1 MSVETMSRRISI
13 IEQTWKDSPQSGRDD
28 YVEELAAISTGL
40 MSVTGP
46 EAERAEWLTR
56 RVNRVVRNIGTAAG

>member
-13 IEQTWKDSPQSGRDD
+13 IEQTWKDAPQAGRAD
-28 YVEELAAISTGL
+28 YVEELAVISTGL

-46 EAERAEWLTR
+46 EAERAEWLSR
-56 RVNRVVRNIGTAAG
+56 RVNRVVRNIGTTAG

>member
-13 IEQTWKDSPQSGRDD
+13 IEQTWKDASQDGRAG
-28 YVEELAAISTGL
+28 YVEELTEISTGL
-40 MSVTGP
+40 GNVTGP

-56 RVNRVVRNIGTAAG
+56 RLNRVVRNIGSAAE